1 MTLVLDDQREAVS
14 KMAVLAG
21 VEEPRCERTDTPLMV
36 PGLRNQGN
44 SPARRK
50 QQQLQQVR
58 SAPRPGE
65 WRRDRQRSRAR

>member
-1 MTLVLDDQREAVS
+1 
-14 KMAVLAG
+14 MAVLAG
-21 VEEPRCERTDTPLMV
+21 VDEPRCERTDTPLMV

-50 QQQLQQVR
+50 QQQLAQHR
-58 SAPRPGE
+58 SSPRPE